1 MLFGKK
7 ICTQCKS
14 EYDVVEDTCPACKC
28 RDENFENLGI
38 PKNILW
44 LPTWKQLVCFAIGL
58 FGLNAISLIAQ
69 LFFGEYADPTSPQY
83 LNFITITNVV
93 RYVMCAGGIACVLIH
108 DYHKFPKFL
117 KKWHPWVIG
126 IGFAA
131 ALLMSATLY
140 TYIVNLFHPT
150 EVNENQR
157 LINQM
162 IDTYPITSILLLGF
176 LGPIVEEFTYRVG
189 LYSFFRRINK
199 YAAYALT
206 LVIFGLIHFNFFA
219 KGDDM
224 VNELLNL
231 PSYMISGF
239 LLTLAYEK
247 FGITCAVTAHIGNNL
262 YGVVM
267 TILLN
272 LFNKYVGQ

>member
-7 ICTQCKS
+7 NCTQCGS
-14 EYDVVEDTCPACKC
+14 SIDVVEETCPACKH

-44 LPTWKQLVCFAIGL
+44 LPTWKQLVIFAIGL
-58 FGLNAISLIAQ
+58 VGLNIVSIFAE
-69 LFFGEYADPTSPQY
+69 LFFGFYAEVHPVVFVT
-83 LNFITITNVV
+83 TVNVV
-93 RYVMCAGGIACVLIH
+93 RYLACAIAIGAILIH

-117 KKWHPWVIG
+117 KKWQPWVIG
-126 IGFAA
+126 IGIGAGILAA
-131 ALLMSATLY
+131 
-140 TYIVNLFHPT
+140 TYIYNSVIDLIHPT
-150 EVNENQR
+150 TPNENQSTINL
-157 LINQM
+157 LI
-162 IDTYPITSILLLGF
+162 DSFPITSVLLLGF

-199 YAAYALT
+199 YVAYVLT
-206 LVIFGLIHFNFFA
+206 LVIFGLIHFNFLA
-219 KGDDM
+219 KGEDM

-231 PSYMISGF
+231 PIYMISGF

-247 FGITCAVTAHIGNNL
+247 FGLACATTAHVFNNL

-267 TILLN
+267 TILLK
-272 LFNKYVGQ
+272 FISRYVGG

>member
-7 ICTQCKS
+7 NCTQCGS
-14 EYDVVEDTCPACKC
+14 DYDVVEATCPACKC
-28 RDENFENLGI
+28 RDANFESLGI

-58 FGLNAISLIAQ
+58 FGLNLISLIAS
-69 LFFGEYADPTSPQY
+69 LFFGEYADPSSPHY
-83 LNFITITNVV
+83 LQFITIVNVV
-93 RYVMCAGGIACVLIH
+93 RYVLCAGAIACVLIH
-108 DYHKFPKFL
+108 DYHKFPVFL
-117 KKWHPWVIG
+117 KKWQPWLIG

-131 ALLMSATLY
+131 ALLITSTLY
-140 TYIVNLFHPT
+140 TYLVNLIHPT
-150 EVNENQR
+150 EANENQR
-157 LINQM
+157 IINEM
-162 IDTYPITSILLLGF
+162 IDKFPLVSVLLLGF

-199 YAAYALT
+199 YVAYALT
-206 LVIFGLIHFNFFA
+206 LVIFGLIHFDFFA

-224 VNELLNL
+224 INELLNL

-267 TILLN
+267 TIIIN
-272 LFNKYVGQ
+272 FAKRYIGG

>member
-7 ICTQCKS
+7 NCTECGS
-14 EYDVVEDTCPACKC
+14 EYDVVEATCPTCKC
-28 RDENFENLGI
+28 RDANFENLGI

-44 LPTWKQLVCFAIGL
+44 LPTWKQLVIFAIGL
-58 FGLNAISLIAQ
+58 IGLNSISFIAE
-69 LFFGEYADPTSPQY
+69 LFFGSWGEQHYVTYVTLVNTARY
-83 LNFITITNVV
+83 LL
-93 RYVMCAGGIACVLIH
+93 CAGGIACVLIH
-108 DYHKFPKFL
+108 DFHKFPPFL
-117 KKWHPWVIG
+117 KKWYPWVIG

-131 ALLMSATLY
+131 ALLFSSALY
-140 TYIVNLFHPT
+140 NVIVNAFHPT
-150 EVNENQR
+150 TANENQQIVNQV
-157 LINQM
+157 INSF
-162 IDTYPITSILLLGF
+162 PITSILLLGI
-176 LGPIVEEFTYRVG
+176 LGPVVEEFTYRVG

-206 LVIFGLIHFNFFA
+206 IVIFGLIHFNFFA

-224 VNELLNL
+224 INELLNL

-247 FGITCAVTAHIGNNL
+247 WGIACSVTAHIGNNL

-267 TILLN
+267 TIILN
-272 LFNKYVGQ
+272 LINQYVG

>member
-7 ICTQCKS
+7 NCTQCGS
-14 EYDVVEDTCPACKC
+14 EIDVVEETCPACKH

-44 LPTWKQLVCFAIGL
+44 LPTWKQLVIFAIGL
-58 FGLNAISLIAQ
+58 VGLNLVSLIAE
-69 LFFGEYADPTSPQY
+69 LFFSPYMEAHPVLYVTVVNVTRY
-83 LNFITITNVV
+83 LI
-93 RYVMCAGGIACVLIH
+93 CAAGIACVLIH

-117 KKWHPWVIG
+117 KKWYPWVIG
-126 IGFAA
+126 IGIGVGLLAA
-131 ALLMSATLY
+131 TYLY
-140 TYIVNLFHPT
+140 NSIINIFHPT
-150 EVNENQR
+150 TPNENQST
-157 LINQM
+157 INQV
-162 IDTYPITSILLLGF
+162 IDSFPITSILLLGF

-199 YAAYALT
+199 YVAYALT

-219 KGDDM
+219 KGEDM
-224 VNELLNL
+224 INELLNL

-247 FGITCAVTAHIGNNL
+247 FGLACATTAHVFNNL

-267 TILLN
+267 TILMK
-272 LFNKYVGQ
+272 FVSQYVGG

>member
-7 ICTQCKS
+7 NCTQCGS
-14 EYDVVEDTCPACKC
+14 DYDVVEDTCPACKC
-28 RDENFENLGI
+28 RDANFESLGI

-58 FGLNAISLIAQ
+58 IGLNLISLIASV
-69 LFFGEYADPTSPQY
+69 FFGEYADPNGPNY
-83 LNFITITNVV
+83 LKFITVVNVV
-93 RYVMCAGGIACVLIH
+93 RYVLCAGAIACVLIH
-108 DYHKFPKFL
+108 DYHKFPKFM
-117 KKWHPWVIG
+117 KKWQPWVIG
-126 IGFAA
+126 IGFAG
-131 ALLMSATLY
+131 ALLATSAIYSGL
-140 TYIVNLFHPT
+140 INLIRETPA
-150 EVNENQR
+150 NENQR
-157 LINQM
+157 IINDM
-162 IDTYPITSILLLGF
+162 IGTYPITSILLLGF

-206 LVIFGLIHFNFFA
+206 LVIFGLIHFDFFA
-219 KGDDM
+219 KGEDM
-224 VNELLNL
+224 ITELLNL

-247 FGITCAVTAHIGNNL
+247 FGISCALTAHIGNNL

-267 TILLN
+267 TIIIN
-272 LFNKYVGQ
+272 FAKRYIGG

>member
-7 ICTQCKS
+7 NCTHCGS
-14 EYDVVEDTCPACKC
+14 DYDVVEATCPACKC
-28 RDENFENLGI
+28 RDENFETLGI

-58 FGLNAISLIAQ
+58 IGLNLISLVAE
-69 LFFGEYADPTSPQY
+69 LFFGDYADIHPVTY
-83 LNFITITNVV
+83 VMAVNLA
-93 RYVMCAGGIACVLIH
+93 RYVFCAIAIACILIH
-108 DYHKFPKFL
+108 DYHKFPPFL
-117 KKWHPWVIG
+117 KKWQPWVIG

-131 ALLMSATLY
+131 ALLTSSMIYSN
-140 TYIVNLFHPT
+140 IINLFHPT
-150 EVNENQR
+150 TANDNQQAVNALMNS
-157 LINQM
+157 
-162 IDTYPITSILLLGF
+162 YPITSIFLLGF

-224 VNELLNL
+224 INELLNL
-231 PSYMISGF
+231 PNYMISGF

-262 YGVVM
+262 YGVVV
-267 TILLN
+267 TILYN
-272 LFNKYVGQ
+272 LFKQYVGG